1 MPDSNNLNDAIHAIH
16 TGLYDRAQALYRE
29 LRGTTPTNDIRIAQW
44 RKLLGDNVNSPEV
57 IGSMW
62 ACATTRAVVK
72 YIAAQQLSEPGQ
84 SLVDNAQHLQD
95 RLK

>member
-29 LRGTTPTNDIRIAQW
+29 LRGTAQTNDIRVAHW
-44 RKLLGDNVNSPEV
+44 RKLLGDQVNNPEV

-62 ACATTRAVVK
+62 ACAITRAVAECM
-72 YIAAQQLSEPGQ
+72 AAQYLSEPGQ
-84 SLVDNAQHLQD
+84 SLADNAQHLQD
-95 RLK
+95 RVK